1 MGRRV
6 VAVLVSVLAAMGVA
20 HAQTPAPPQ
29 SETPTFP
36 NGQAIVGAVTLEGLH
51 QIAVDL
57 GINAS
62 YAMNPAGGRAVVV
75 RLEGGG
81 VFLVTTS
88 MCREQGCFAYDVFAI
103 MAPGG
108 VSLDLLNRFNV
119 VSVTASSFATQQG
132 VVVVRQSNIV
142 LGGVTRQKIAASY
155 VAFVAEAQR
164 FSREVLS
171 QARAETISWPASD
184 ADLPFYGDAV
194 PRNVA
199 PGALE
204 IAFEPAQFGAFADLA
219 HAER

>member
-1 MGRRV
+1 MVRRV
-6 VAVLVSVLAAMGVA
+6 FAVFISVLAAAGA
-20 HAQTPAPPQ
+20 ARAQTSGAQLPP
-29 SETPTFP
+29 FP
-36 NGQAIVGAVTLEGLH
+36 NGQAIVGTVSLEALH

-57 GINAS
+57 GLNAS
-62 YAMNPAGGRAVVV
+62 YATIPTGARAVVLK
-75 RLEGGG
+75 LEGGG
-81 VFLVTTS
+81 TFLATTN

-108 VSLDLLNRFNV
+108 VGLDLLNTFNG

-171 QARAETISWPASD
+171 QSRPSTISWPAAD
-184 ADLPFYGDAV
+184 EDLPFYEIGLSRETASD
-194 PRNVA
+194 
-199 PGALE
+199 ALE
-204 IAFEPAQFGAFADLA
+204 IAFDPAQFGPFADFA
-219 HAER
+219 HASR